1 MTNTE
6 IKNML
11 SRIGRELM
19 EEQGGYTMGDL
30 EVAVISEY
38 SEEVWSRAHELLRRE
53 GQALQ
58 ALMDSVSLEWQWNR
72 R

>member
-6 IKNML
+6 IENML
-11 SRIGRELM
+11 SHSGRKLM
-19 EEQGGYTMGDL
+19 EEQGGYTIGDL

-38 SEEVWSRAHELLRRE
+38 GEEVCSRTHELLRCE
-53 GQALQ
+53 GQALRV
-58 ALMDSVSLEWQWNR
+58 LMDSVSLEWQWNR